1 MKKSIF
7 LAIATLFLAVCT
19 TSLGYANTV
28 QQTNTTKPDD
38 TKFTIGIIYH
48 EKFSWYVSQIEELV
62 KWTHWD
68 VIVANQK
75 EFKTQDGVSAEGI
88 SKILERSNIAIIATH
103 GKYDE
108 ENGRHMLMFGDQYV
122 TATAFNDKRIN
133 VKEGTIIFAAA
144 CETVSGDTL
153 EEMNEF
159 PLVFIN
165 KGASM
170 YFGYNVS
177 VTDKAAI
184 YDCKYYLQALMEG
197 KSVKEATK
205 DRMLRGLWDGRAEK
219 TNDERELMPLFIFP
233 DNKDYRIPR
242 WYFPG
247 FIVGRELMIASIKKD
262 GLALDSALEQFKAD
276 LEFIKS
282 IDSKLGEAYIEDLK
296 KGIKSVLVD
305 EAVKKGGKIEEKDL
319 NLEKEVNNLV
329 AFYAMLAENKR

>member
-48 EKFSWYVSQIEELV
+48 ENFSWYVSQIEELV

-68 VIVANQK
+68 VIGVNQEK
-75 EFKTQDGVSAEGI
+75 LTTAEEV
-88 SKILERSNIAIIATH
+88 SKILERSNIVIIATH
-103 GKYDE
+103 GGYKDGKHTLTLGE
-108 ENGRHMLMFGDQYV
+108 QSV
-122 TATAFNDKRIN
+122 TATAFNDESIN
-133 VKEGTIIFAAA
+133 VKKDAIIFAAA
-144 CETVSGDTL
+144 CKTVSGDTL

-177 VTDKAAI
+177 VDSLVA
-184 YDCKYYLQALMEG
+184 YDSFAYYLNALMEG
-197 KSVKEATK
+197 KSIQKAKE
-205 DRMLRGLWDGRAEK
+205 DRPSKYYLTPDPGIE
-219 TNDERELMPLFIFP
+219 EIPLFIFP

-247 FIVGRELMIASIKKD
+247 FIVGRELMTASIKND

-296 KGIKSVLVD
+296 KGVKSVLVD

>member
-7 LAIATLFLAVCT
+7 LTIATLFLAVCT

-48 EKFSWYVSQIEELV
+48 EKFSWYVSQIKELV

-75 EFKTQDGVSAEGI
+75 EFKTKDGVAPEGI

-170 YFGYNVS
+170 YFGYNVQ
-177 VTDKAAI
+177 VHDKVA
-184 YDCKYYLQALMEG
+184 YDSFAYYLNALMDG
-197 KSVKEATK
+197 KSIQEAKEDRPRRHYATYLIT
-205 DRMLRGLWDGRAEK
+205 DPDIEQV
-219 TNDERELMPLFIFP
+219 PLLIFP
-233 DNKDYRIPR
+233 GEGDYSIPLSN
-242 WYFPG
+242 FPPG
-247 FIVGRELMIASIKKD
+247 FIVGRKFITASLNNDKP
-262 GLALDSALEQFKAD
+262 ALEAAIDQFNAD
-276 LEFIKS
+276 LKLIE
-282 IDSKLGEAYIEDLK
+282 SKEDLVKAYIENLK
-296 KGIKSVLVD
+296 NGMKSVIVYLAAI
-305 EAVKKGGKIEEKDL
+305 EEEKIEDADIEKAIDDL
-319 NLEKEVNNLV
+319 LAVLV
-329 AFYAMLAENKR
+329 MVAKSKR

>member
-122 TATAFNDKRIN
+122 TATAFNDERIN
-133 VKEGTIIFAAA
+133 VKKDAIIFAAA
-144 CETVSGDTL
+144 CKTVSGDTL

-177 VTDKAAI
+177 VDSLVA
-184 YDCKYYLQALMEG
+184 YDSFAYYLNALMEG
-197 KSVKEATK
+197 KSIQKAKE
-205 DRMLRGLWDGRAEK
+205 DRPSKYYLTPDPGIE
-219 TNDERELMPLFIFP
+219 EIPLFIFP

-262 GLALDSALEQFKAD
+262 DLALDSALEQFKAD

-296 KGIKSVLVD
+296 KGVKSVLVD

-319 NLEKEVNNLV
+319 NLEKEVNDLV
-329 AFYAMLAENKR
+329 TVFAMLAEHKR

>member
-19 TSLGYANTV
+19 TSIGYANTV

-48 EKFSWYVSQIEELV
+48 KDFDWYVPQIEELV

-68 VIVANQK
+68 VIVANQDSLTLAK
-75 EFKTQDGVSAEGI
+75 KV
-88 SKILERSNIAIIATH
+88 LENSNITIIATH
-103 GKYDE
+103 GGYNE
-108 ENGRHMLMFGDQYV
+108 SNGKHTLRLGGEPKD
-122 TATAFNDKRIN
+122 ATSFNNDPTIK
-133 VKEGTIIFAAA
+133 VKEDAIIFAAA
-144 CETVSGDTL
+144 CKTVSGDTL

-165 KGASM
+165 KGASI

-177 VTDKAAI
+177 VTDEAAI

-219 TNDERELMPLFIFP
+219 TNDEWELMPLFIFP

-247 FIVGRELMIASIKKD
+247 FIVGRELMILSIKKD
-262 GLALDSALEQFKAD
+262 DNALYSALEQFKAD

-296 KGIKSVLVD
+296 KGVKSVLVD
-305 EAVKKGGKIEEKDL
+305 EAVKKGGKIEEKNL
-319 NLEKEVNNLV
+319 NLEKEVNDLV
-329 AFYAMLAENKR
+329 TVFAMLAEHKR